1 MTFSILWRQTEDWHR
16 RSRCEGP
23 EIVMSPAE
31 ISSEHFHEFM
41 RFYGEWLFFFVCLFL
56 ARVLL
61 CSSESSNTKPFFSF
75 VSAGL
80 AGLSHLVRL
89 SCNFINLKYLDYF
102 RIVLVLP

>member
-41 RFYGEWLFFFVCLFL
+41 RFYGEWLFFLFVCFWPGFYCVAQSPPTPNL
-56 ARVLL
+56 
-61 CSSESSNTKPFFSF
+61 SS
-75 VSAGL
+75 VS
-80 AGLSHLVRL
+80 
-89 SCNFINLKYLDYF
+89 
-102 RIVLVLP
+102 